1 MVSGRSFSDLAR
13 AMISRP
19 VLMMSAIRSLRT
31 PMMSRPLPTV
41 VPSRYLGPASMPQ
54 PNIVI
59 SRYLVDFS
67 LPPQHAS
74 FRDSVRELAQG
85 VALVFAAEVDRD
97 HRFPD
102 ESVRAAAESGL
113 LGVLIPREYGGAGL
127 DALAFTVC
135 IDELARA
142 CASTSVIVDVHTSV
156 GSEPILL
163 FGTDEQKKRWLPRLA
178 SGELLGAF
186 ALTEPAAG
194 SDAASLQTSAR
205 RKGDGY
211 VLNGT
216 KVFITNIG
224 RAGLYIVF
232 ARTRPDERAAGVS
245 AFLVPAESPGVK
257 VGQVFK
263 KMGLNGSPTGELVLE
278 DVAVPT
284 ANRLGG
290 EGEGFR
296 VAMRALDSGRI
307 GISGQALG
315 IAQAAVDESTALMR
329 ERGHG
334 QGDDFVLADM
344 ATRLE
349 SARLL
354 AYHAAWRCSHGW
366 PFTRQASMSKLHCND
381 PAMQVELDHLQIA
394 GEAGAFSGSPFE
406 RHVRDAKALQIYEG
420 SNQVQRIVIAR
431 DLVKAG

>member
-1 MVSGRSFSDLAR
+1 MNLD
-13 AMISRP
+13 
-19 VLMMSAIRSLRT
+19 
-31 PMMSRPLPTV
+31 
-41 VPSRYLGPASMPQ
+41 
-54 PNIVI
+54 
-59 SRYLVDFS
+59 

-74 FRDSVRELAQG
+74 FRNAVRELAQG
-85 VALVFAAEVDRD
+85 VALPFAAEVDRD
-97 HRFPD
+97 HRFP
-102 ESVRAAAESGL
+102 EEAVKAAAEAGL
-113 LGVLIPREYGGAGL
+113 MGVLIPREYGGAGL
-127 DALAFTVC
+127 DALAFMLC
-135 IDELARA
+135 IDELAQA

-163 FGTDEQKKRWLPRLA
+163 FGTDEQKRRWLPRLA

-205 RKGDGY
+205 RHGDGY

-224 RAGLYIVF
+224 HAGLYVVF
-232 ARTRPDERAAGVS
+232 ARTGREERAAGVS
-245 AFLVPAESPGVK
+245 AFLVPADTPGVR

-278 DVAVPT
+278 DVVLPA
-284 ANRLGG
+284 ANRLGA
-290 EGEGFR
+290 EGQGFT

-315 IAQAAVDESTALMR
+315 IGQAAVDEATAVLK
-329 ERGHG
+329 ERRDGRLGSPHPAVPAAPPTSPHGGEVKGDLPTWWGGQGG
-334 QGDDFVLADM
+334 QGDEFTLADM

-349 SARLL
+349 TARLL
-354 AYHAAWRCSHGW
+354 AYYAAWQCTSGR
-366 PFTRQASMSKLHCND
+366 PFTRSASIAKLHCTD
-381 PAMQVELDHLQIA
+381 TTMQLALDALQLA
-394 GEAGAFSGSPFE
+394 GEEGAVSGSPFE

-431 DLVKAG
+431 EVIQ